1 MTVYVDAIRE
11 WIDEETRKK
20 RRLPTR
26 FWCHLSCPDLEELHQ
41 FARTIGLKRQ
51 WFQDKPGHPH
61 YDLTPGM
68 RVMAVK
74 RGAVEVDMV
83 ELGVRCYGWKDH
95 RKTREQEKERE
106 SMETVTFEEILER
119 LSKKLPEGTTRED
132 MRVRL
137 ERWMSRPCGFCGG
150 FDVMLQEG
158 HLVCPCSTWDWDR
171 REALIEQRIAEKK
184 KREQEDASLAQ
195 FWSHGNGKD

>member
-11 WIDEETRKK
+11 WIDEEARKK
-20 RRLPTR
+20 RRLPSR
-26 FWCHLSCPDLEELHQ
+26 EWCHLSCPNLEELHQ
-41 FARTIGLKRQ
+41 FAAQIGLKRQ

-74 RGAVEVDMV
+74 RGALEVDMV

-95 RKTREQEKERE
+95 RKTREEEENRA
-106 SMETVTFEEILER
+106 METVTFEEILER

-158 HLVCPCSTWDWDR
+158 HLVCPCSTWNWDR
-171 REALIEQRIAEKK
+171 RKALLEQRIAEKK
-184 KREQEDASLAQ
+184 R
-195 FWSHGNGKD
+195 FWVHGNGKD